1 MKDGNKNK
9 VVNDKTYS
17 SWGTRIGASNYKPY
31 TYEDKKHF
39 YDTYYKDALEAVS
52 GTNISA
58 EVLLSQA
65 YKESNGGR
73 NMPKNNMFGIT
84 SISPEKSGIYKT
96 TEYFDTD
103 NYYNTETIDGEIR
116 VKDEYGTDRKLY
128 GVSLVEDEKDKNY
141 GKYKYEV
148 DRYFREYENI
158 KEGMDD
164 YVSNFS
170 KTSNY
175 KKALTE
181 LNTTKDQEQFIKN
194 ISGSYASTNDYATT
208 LLEHYNDFSGMKEKK
223 SNLNPEFGILSNTFI
238 APNTSTAPSST
249 IQPVNQNK
257 LRFKKGGLP
266 NGQVEAEGKELVLR
280 NSHGDM
286 AIIPKKYRQE
296 ALDMIKEGCN
306 GCLDNLISTLPKVK
320 DYKNN

>member
-17 SWGTRIGASNYKPY
+17 SWGTRIGASNYEPY

-223 SNLNPEFGILSNTFI
+223 SNLNPDNTVRSKL
-238 APNTSTAPSST
+238 ATGAYP
-249 IQPVNQNK
+249 NK